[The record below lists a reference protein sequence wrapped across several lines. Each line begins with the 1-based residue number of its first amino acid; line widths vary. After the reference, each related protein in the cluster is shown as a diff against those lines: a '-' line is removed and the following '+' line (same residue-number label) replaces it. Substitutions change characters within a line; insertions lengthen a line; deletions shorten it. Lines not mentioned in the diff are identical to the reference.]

1 MYIKWERAN
10 PVPVI
15 IKKSCCAND
24 GQEYYADYFI
34 LNDDGTFSVYARMS
48 RDYNEVLGIKYFHQI
63 TLYFDYDGETI
74 LNESVYVYDEKEDK
88 WVILIGRDNMR
99 DPVVFTKTYDVIKKN
114 GYQKEGLE

>member
-1 MYIKWERAN
+1 MIYVYIKWERAN
-10 PVPVI
+10 PDPVI

-63 TLYFDYDGETI
+63 I
-74 LNESVYVYDEKEDK
+74 KE
-88 WVILIGRDNMR
+88 
-99 DPVVFTKTYDVIKKN
+99 
-114 GYQKEGLE
+114 